1 VISQLGKVIF
11 YGIPHERVR
20 QVVLSKL
27 PALRGNYP
35 LTPTLSLRLANLL
48 SESGFAPAA
57 VDALQ
62 TMFRLPR
69 LTVGSDVCREQTV
82 HQLRFSME
90 YLIRTQL
97 LDSQGTPLHPWYSL
111 AAYLSTAEPANFA
124 LLALFRAGYIHTLCE
139 DTLIEAK
146 RRLMHLLA
154 FIFNR
159 DFLSRSVIPDREGF
173 VASHPSKILLPPVD
187 DAVYDA
193 LRQHNGDVLETFT
206 EFAITYSVQQS
217 EILGVDSK
225 LPLSQRNVN
234 AGGMLPTDSDF
245 VTSLKSHRAPVR
257 SRSAF
262 VATSGHGDVYN
273 DVNELVR
280 TVRTGID
287 LNKQTLPFTDLF
299 APGVSETRYIN
310 AYLYD
315 FYMHGQDKLIVK
327 ANHIPRGEIWYRL
340 QEFSTVLA
348 SIVSSI
354 GELITRDKKDD
365 DVGSAGA
372 ETDHH
377 HHHHHHAGAG
387 AAAVPDDWAD
397 ELPGEKDEAI
407 AGAGIGTGL
416 GVGVGAGAGA
426 GAGAP
431 KGSGSGS
438 GGATTLP
445 IEKEKGD
452 DVEAAAAVTTARGEH
467 ALVRPPHVAERDWRV
482 YEVFHE
488 LQDDFNGKFTAMW
501 A

>member
-1 VISQLGKVIF
+1 M
-11 YGIPHERVR
+11 R

-48 SESGFAPAA
+48 SESGFAAAA
-57 VDALQ
+57 VDAAQAL
-62 TMFRLPR
+62 FRLPR

-90 YLIRTQL
+90 YLIRARL

-139 DTLIEAK
+139 DGLVEAK

-154 FIFNR
+154 FLFNR
-159 DFLSRSVIPDREGF
+159 DFLSKSVIADKDGF
-173 VASHPSKILLPPVD
+173 LTTNRSPSKVLLPPMD
-187 DAVYDA
+187 DTVYDV
-193 LRQHNGDVLETFT
+193 LRQHNGEVLEIFT

-217 EILGVDSK
+217 KILGVDSK

-234 AGGMLPTDSDF
+234 AGGMLPTDSGF

-262 VATSGHGDVYN
+262 VATSGHGDVYR

-280 TVRTGID
+280 TVRTGVD
-287 LNKQTLPFTDLF
+287 LNKQTLPFTDVF
-299 APGVSETRYIN
+299 APGSEETRYIN

-315 FYMHGQDKLIVK
+315 FYNHGQDKPLVQ
-327 ANHIPRGEIWYRL
+327 ANHIPRGEVWYRL
-340 QEFSTVLA
+340 QEFSMVLA

-354 GELITRDKKDD
+354 GELITRDRKDD
-365 DVGSAGA
+365 EMGSTGA
-372 ETDHH
+372 ETDHFN
-377 HHHHHHAGAG
+377 AGAA
-387 AAAVPDDWAD
+387 AAAVPDDWAVD
-397 ELPGEKDEAI
+397 LPGEKDEVITVA
-407 AGAGIGTGL
+407 A
-416 GVGVGAGAGA
+416 
-426 GAGAP
+426 
-431 KGSGSGS
+431 K
-438 GGATTLP
+438 GGATLP

-452 DVEAAAAVTTARGEH
+452 DVEAAAAVTAARGEQT
-467 ALVRPPHVAERDWRV
+467 LVRPSHVSERDWRV
-482 YEVFHE
+482 FEIFHE
-488 LQDDFNGKFTAMW
+488 LQDDFNAKFTAMW

>member
-1 VISQLGKVIF
+1 MCRARWTERFRPSKWPEFRQRTHVNVISQLGKVIF

-57 VDALQ
+57 VDAVQAL
-62 TMFRLPR
+62 FRLPR
-69 LTVGSDVCREQTV
+69 LTVGSDVYREQTV

-90 YLIRTQL
+90 YLIRAQL

-124 LLALFRAGYIHTLCE
+124 LLALFRAGYIHTLC
-139 DTLIEAK
+139 DDSLIEAK

-154 FIFNR
+154 FLFNR
-159 DFLSRSVIPDREGF
+159 DFLSKSIITDKDGFLTSNRS
-173 VASHPSKILLPPVD
+173 PSKILLPAMDETAYKV
-187 DAVYDA
+187 
-193 LRQHNGDVLETFT
+193 LRDHNGEVLEIFT

-217 EILGVDSK
+217 KILGLDSK
-225 LPLSQRNVN
+225 LPLSQRDVN
-234 AGGMLPTDSDF
+234 EDAVLPTDSEF
-245 VTSLKSHRAPVR
+245 ITGLKSHRVPVR

-262 VATSGHGDVYN
+262 VATSGHGDVYK

-287 LNKQTLPFTDLF
+287 LNKQTLPFVDVF
-299 APGVSETRYIN
+299 APGPEETRYIN

-315 FYMHGQDKLIVK
+315 FYNHGQDKPLVQ
-327 ANHIPRGEIWYRL
+327 ANQIPRGEVWYRL
-340 QEFSTVLA
+340 QEFSLVLA

-354 GELITRDKKDD
+354 SELITRDRRDED
-365 DVGSAGA
+365 IASTGA
-372 ETDHH
+372 ETDHFIV
-377 HHHHHHAGAG
+377 G
-387 AAAVPDDWAD
+387 AAAVPDDWAV
-397 ELPGEKDEAI
+397 EPPGGEKDGAI
-407 AGAGIGTGL
+407 AGTS
-416 GVGVGAGAGA
+416 
-426 GAGAP
+426 
-431 KGSGSGS
+431 KGSS
-438 GGATTLP
+438 TLP

-452 DVEAAAAVTTARGEH
+452 DVEAAAAVTAARGEQ
-467 ALVRPPHVAERDWRV
+467 ALVRPSHVSERDWKV
-482 YEVFHE
+482 FEVFHE
-488 LQDDFNGKFTAMW
+488 LQDDFNAKFTAMW